1 MGPGTQVSDF
11 ATNQVLG
18 IRSLARAALE
28 EIAVFRGNLELDVV
42 LPEMKRFE
50 DDPALGSF
58 VEDAL
63 DNIRVAKSR
72 HTQLGVD

>member
-1 MGPGTQVSDF
+1 MGTSRHMDDF
-11 ATNQVLG
+11 ATNQALG
-18 IRSLARAALE
+18 PHKK
-28 EIAVFRGNLELDVV
+28 IAVFRGNLELDVV

-50 DDPALGSF
+50 DDTALGSF

-72 HTQLGVD
+72 HTQLGVDRTG